1 MRLHTTATST
11 AEMAMALSALL
22 VAASGALVRVADAG
36 TLVIMGVGLG
46 LPSVLVWVVAALS
59 PSLRPSFAQP
69 LVLARAVFCFGSIF
83 GTFAAVAR
91 LDLGVV
97 YAVNLAAPLTAAA
110 IGAVIFA
117 EPLPP
122 ARRMAGLLALGGTVL
137 ALMPSLPDGDDAG
150 LAVAALGVSFVSTVL
165 MVLTTRAMGRA
176 AMTTASTMV
185 SLAHVGIASAVMM
198 CVTSWPVLA
207 GPQAVAVAL
216 PLAAGVVTFLAVGLA
231 AVAYRLAPLAN
242 AAPVECLKPVFALGI
257 AAVAFGE
264 APEPRAVAGI
274 GLVVLALVVPHLPWP
289 ARGLPRRR

>member
-1 MRLHTTATST
+1 MHLHPTATSR
-11 AEMAMALSALL
+11 AEMAMAISALL
-22 VAASGALVRVADAG
+22 VAASGALVRLAEAG

-46 LPSVLVWVVAALS
+46 LPSLLVWTVAALS
-59 PSLRPSFAQP
+59 PSLRQSFAQP

-83 GTFAAVAR
+83 GTFAAVAW

-122 ARRMAGLLALGGTVL
+122 ARRLAGLMALGGTVL
-137 ALMPSLPDGDDAG
+137 ALTPAWPDGEAAG
-150 LAVAALGVSFVSTVL
+150 VAVAALGVSFVSTVL

-176 AMTTASTMV
+176 AMSTASTLV
-185 SLAHVGIASAVMM
+185 SLAHVGIAAAVMM
-198 CVTSWPVLA
+198 CVTSWPVPT
-207 GPQAVAVAL
+207 GPQAVAL

-231 AVAYRLAPLAN
+231 AVAYRLAPLAS

-257 AAVAFGE
+257 AAAVFGE
-264 APEPRAVAGI
+264 APEPQAIAGI
-274 GLVVLALVVPHLPWP
+274 GLVVLALVVPYLPWP
-289 ARGLPRRR
+289 ARMPGRR

>member
-11 AEMAMALSALL
+11 AEMAMVLSALL

-150 LAVAALGVSFVSTVL
+150 LAIAALGVSFVSTVL

-198 CVTSWPVLA
+198 CITSWPVLA
-207 GPQAVAVAL
+207 GPQAVAL

-257 AAVAFGE
+257 AALAFGE

-289 ARGLPRRR
+289 ARGVARRR